1 VETRISREEQ
11 RKLDEKAREEQRKLD
26 EKARE
31 EQRKLDEKAREEQ
44 RIYLESLFRGSTP
57 CASPT
62 PSTLGKEQHETMV
75 RTNRWKRLD
84 GSGDAVL
91 SDDQVSALPSS
102 TCTEAELIQGFTPHL
117 SKLVQQA
124 SVKIGS
130 PLVLVNSER
139 HAWVKD
145 PSPVGAPSKPD
156 MFMCHPAFFEPN
168 KTESD
173 SKHDGQDFLFGA
185 CAHWD
190 LRDCIDVIVE
200 WKCRIGQDDFSA
212 LGEGVEYARRI
223 SHMVQSRG
231 VPLDEPMVLVTRL
244 ILADRTTFY
253 LVLCQNGNAT
263 ECLWG
268 EWTQCGS
275 VAAIVDFIS
284 EGASQTRW
292 VSALSS
298 LCTEFG
304 VEFVNPSQGK
314 PCFLGRGSC
323 GRVFR
328 VKKPD
333 DNVEF
338 ALKVVLDDAYCSKLA
353 EEASK
358 YHAHKKNLDSL
369 ECFVSIIAHHASSN
383 RTFAGLLVGH
393 VGIQCKRTMKDI
405 VAAVQALRKLAQAGF
420 RHGDARLP
428 NVVMQGEK
436 AVWLDLRTL
445 DIVKET
451 SVKAKIEAFRMD
463 LNTFVESID
472 ASGKVSSDTLGQQV
486 DSFFD
491 SGDPNHSLIRQ
502 MSALWQQ

>member
-1 VETRISREEQ
+1 VETRLSREEQ
-11 RKLDEKAREEQRKLD
+11 TKRDEEAREEQRKRD
-26 EKARE
+26 EEARE
-31 EQRKLDEKAREEQ
+31 EQRKRDEEQ
-44 RIYLESLFRGSTP
+44 RMYLQSLIQGSSP

-62 PSTLGKEQHETMV
+62 PSTLGKEQHDTMV
-75 RTNRWKRLD
+75 RTNRWKHLD

-168 KTESD
+168 KTQSD
-173 SKHDGQDFLFGA
+173 SKHDGKDFLFGA

-223 SHMVQSRG
+223 SHMVQSRV
-231 VPLDEPMVLVTRL
+231 VPLDEPMVLITRL

-284 EGASQTRW
+284 DGASQTRW
-292 VSALSS
+292 VSVLSS
-298 LCTEFG
+298 LCKEFG
-304 VEFVNPSQGK
+304 VELVNPSQGK

-338 ALKVVLDDAYCSKLA
+338 ALKVVLDDTYCSQLH
-353 EEASK
+353 EEVSK
-358 YHAHKKNLDSL
+358 YHAHKLNLDKL
-369 ECFVSIIAHHASSN
+369 ECVVSIIAHHASSD
-383 RTFAGLLVGH
+383 RTFAGLLVGQ
-393 VGIQCKRTMKDI
+393 VGIQCKRTKKDI
-405 VAAVQALRKLAQAGF
+405 TAAVCGLKKLAKAGF

-445 DIVKET
+445 DVVEQTGVKT
-451 SVKAKIEAFRMD
+451 QIEAFRMD
-463 LNTFVESID
+463 LNTFVKSID
-472 ASGKVSSDTLGQQV
+472 GAGKVSDNMLGQQV
-486 DSFFD
+486 DVFFEDDGGD
-491 SGDPNHSLIRQ
+491 SDHPLIRQ
-502 MSALWQQ
+502 MSALWEQ